1 MYVKKGWK
9 MMAAGILGL
18 QMLIQPVAMAIP
30 ASSAQ
35 EDGGVAY
42 LSNQTQRNAGEEPTG
57 PTI

>member
-30 ASSAQ
+30 ASSTQ
-35 EDGGVAY
+35 EDGE
-42 LSNQTQRNAGEEPTG
+42 LHT
-57 PTI
+57 